1 MCMYPSIH
9 PSFHPSI
16 LPSFH
21 PSIHPSMHIYIYS
34 TVICLSMFV
43 FIYLLICSFVD
54 SFSYSYLNLCFIC
67 KYMYMHLYFRPFR
80 VAEFVTRLPLLEDR
94 PKARQRCVFKH
105 ILPHFRKTHRD
116 GNSSPRHGC
125 PGAGLVTDIADKSRY
140 KHQNE
145 TCQHQKHQQESPQSY
160 HP

>member
-1 MCMYPSIH
+1 MYPVPCIIPYIRCHASYILHHTSYTTHHTSYVIH
-9 PSFHPSI
+9 PSVRPSV
-16 LPSFH
+16 H
-21 PSIHPSMHIYIYS
+21 PSIHPSMH
-34 TVICLSMFV
+34 
-43 FIYLLICSFVD
+43 
-54 SFSYSYLNLCFIC
+54 
-67 KYMYMHLYFRPFR
+67 FRTFR